1 MLTGLA
7 SRGEDHWYLDA
18 LRRYFWQS
26 CLSERNIAVVQ
37 RGANYMAIPRILF
50 VVPGLLAGLLIPALA
65 SPHSAPA
72 TPTTVGMTNGNFAK
86 TTVYLHEGQRL
97 TLFNDS
103 PVVHVIG
110 PGTNQHVVSPERGN
124 PMTGFHLM
132 QTNSSYTT
140 SPWNTIGTFYLT
152 CSVHTGMN
160 LTVIVVR

>member
-1 MLTGLA
+1 LTDFKARVKIIDIWAHCAGTFGGTA
-7 SRGEDHWYLDA
+7 CR
-18 LRRYFWQS
+18 
-26 CLSERNIAVVQ
+26 SENIAVVQ
-37 RGANYMAIPRILF
+37 RGAGYMAIPRILF
-50 VVPGLLAGLLIPALA
+50 VVPGILAGLLIPALTT
-65 SPHSAPA
+65 PHPAPA
-72 TPTTVGMTNGNFAK
+72 SAVGMTNGDFTK
-86 TTVYLHEGQRL
+86 DTVYLHEGQRL

-110 PGTNQHVVSPERGN
+110 PGTNQHVVSPEHGN

-140 SPWNTIGTFYLT
+140 PPWNTIGTFYLT